1 MQLRRA
7 GRTGRDRPVDGARA
21 HRGMLGQP
29 ELRPSLRPVLVAVD
43 VVAVVAPAF
52 LVDPGVSPLA
62 VAVAT
67 AATVWVCSTRDL
79 HRSRLAFSVLE
90 EIPAYLF
97 AALVAAVTL
106 VATWSLTGQQPDW
119 RFAAVFAGICASF
132 FMVLR
137 ICVYATV
144 HTLRRRRTIAHP
156 VIIVG
161 ADEVGLRLASALAR
175 QPEYGLKPVGLIESN
190 PELRARDVPLPMLG
204 GIQDLP
210 LALTDL
216 TVQDVVFAYPE
227 PPDTETAAAVRDCLQ
242 RDCQVFVVPRFF
254 ELMGLNHPG
263 RVELVRG
270 IPLLRLKRW
279 PLQPHR
285 VLAKRLLDL
294 VVAALLLLLLS
305 PVMVVCAV
313 AVRLES
319 GPGVLYRQT
328 RVGIGGRTFTLL
340 KFRSM
345 RPSSELEG
353 ATQWSIENDPR
364 VGPVGRFLRRSS
376 LDELPQLLN
385 VLRGEMSLVGPRPE
399 RPHFVDE
406 FSLSED
412 RYLERHRVP
421 TGLTGWA
428 QVNNLRGDT
437 PIDDRVRIDNYYI
450 ENWTLWGDVRI
461 MIRTLLTV
469 VRRQPASRRGLPL
482 LVEHD
487 GSPTTDASGPA
498 RYPYP

>member
-1 MQLRRA
+1 MRLRRTRQ
-7 GRTGRDRPVDGARA
+7 GRGRADDGIQAR
-21 HRGMLGQP
+21 RGFLGTP
-29 ELRPSLRPVLVAVD
+29 ELRPSVRPLLLAID
-43 VVAVVAPAF
+43 VVAVVVPAF
-52 LVDPGVSPLA
+52 LIDPTVSPIA
-62 VAVAT
+62 VIVAA
-67 AATVWVCSTRDL
+67 AATVWVCGTRDL

-90 EIPAYLF
+90 EIPTYLF
-97 AALVAAVTL
+97 AAMVAAVSL
-106 VATWSLTGQQPDW
+106 VATWSLAGHAPEW
-119 RFAAVFAGICASF
+119 RFALVFAGFSSAL

-137 ICVYATV
+137 ICVYSAM
-144 HTLRRRRTIAHP
+144 HALRRRRSIAHP

-161 ADEVGLRLASALAR
+161 ADEVGLRIATALMR
-175 QPEYGLKPVGLIESN
+175 QPEYGLKPVGMIESSHAL
-190 PELRARDVPLPMLG
+190 EARDLPLPMLG
-204 GIQDLP
+204 QIQDLP

-216 TVQDVVFAYPE
+216 TVQDVIFAYPE

-254 ELMGLNHPG
+254 ELMGLNHHG

-279 PLQPHR
+279 PLQPRR
-285 VLAKRLLDL
+285 VLAKRLVDV
-294 VVAALLLLLLS
+294 VVAGVLLFLLS
-305 PVMVVCAV
+305 PVMILCAL

-328 RVGIGGRTFTLL
+328 RVGIGGSTFTLL

-345 RPSSELEG
+345 RPSNELEG

-376 LDELPQLLN
+376 LDELPQLVN

-406 FSLSED
+406 FSLNDD

-437 PIDDRVRIDNYYI
+437 PIDDRVRFDNYYI

-469 VRRQPASRRGLPL
+469 VRRQPASRRGIPL
-482 LVEHD
+482 VVQHD
-487 GSPTTDASGPA
+487 GKPAADESAPTQ
-498 RYPYP
+498 YPYE

>member
-1 MQLRRA
+1 M
-7 GRTGRDRPVDGARA
+7 
-21 HRGMLGQP
+21 P
-29 ELRPSLRPVLVAVD
+29 ELRPSLRPLLVAID
-43 VVAVVAPAF
+43 IVAVVVPAF
-52 LVDPGVSPLA
+52 LVDRSVAPVA
-62 VAVAT
+62 VAVAA
-67 AATVWVCSTRDL
+67 AATVWVCGTRDL

-90 EIPAYLF
+90 EIPTYLF
-97 AALVAAVTL
+97 AAVVAAVTI
-106 VATWSLTGQQPDW
+106 VATWSLTGQQPQW
-119 RFAAVFAGICASF
+119 RFALVFAGVSAAF
-132 FMVLR
+132 FLVLR
-137 ICVYATV
+137 ICVYATM
-144 HTLRRRRTIAHP
+144 HALRRRRRIAHP

-161 ADEVGLRLASALAR
+161 ADEVGLRLATALSR
-175 QPEYGLKPVGLIESN
+175 HPEYGLKPVGMIESN
-190 PELRARDVPLPMLG
+190 PELSARDLPIPMLG
-204 GIQDLP
+204 QIQDLP

-216 TVQDVVFAYPE
+216 TVQDVIFAYPE
-227 PPDTETAAAVRDCLQ
+227 PPDTDTAVAVRDCLQ

-254 ELMGLNHPG
+254 ELMGLNHHG

-270 IPLLRLKRW
+270 VPLLRLKRW

-285 VLAKRLLDL
+285 VLAKRLLDV
-294 VVAALLLLLLS
+294 VVAVVLLLVLS
-305 PVMVVCAV
+305 PLMALCAV

-345 RPSSELEG
+345 RPATALEG
-353 ATQWSIENDPR
+353 ATQWSIDDDPR
-364 VGPVGRFLRRSS
+364 VGAVGRFLRRSS
-376 LDELPQLLN
+376 LDELPQLIN

-406 FSLSED
+406 FSSNDD
-412 RYLERHRVP
+412 RYLERHRMP

-437 PIDDRVRIDNYYI
+437 PIDDRVRFDNYYI

-469 VRRQPASRRGLPL
+469 VRRQPASRRGIPL
-482 LVEHD
+482 VVQHD
-487 GSPTTDASGPA
+487 GTSAADESVPSQ
-498 RYPYP
+498 YPHR